1 MCWINYLKETNGLKI
16 FLTGWQAASR
26 SSKRVH
32 LREHL
37 MTRRKKE
44 FSERYARTSRTTSK
58 NPSCTDLKICSA
70 SCVAFWFCTCKNIRT
85 STTANSLTKFEQAH
99 FLMLMTMKGAT

>member
-1 MCWINYLKETNGLKI
+1 MTENRAISLLPSSPVAGRRSRSVSRLGSARAYVLMCWINYLKETNGLKI

-58 NPSCTDLKICSA
+58 NPSCKDLKICSA
-70 SCVAFWFCTCKNIRT
+70 
-85 STTANSLTKFEQAH
+85 
-99 FLMLMTMKGAT
+99 G